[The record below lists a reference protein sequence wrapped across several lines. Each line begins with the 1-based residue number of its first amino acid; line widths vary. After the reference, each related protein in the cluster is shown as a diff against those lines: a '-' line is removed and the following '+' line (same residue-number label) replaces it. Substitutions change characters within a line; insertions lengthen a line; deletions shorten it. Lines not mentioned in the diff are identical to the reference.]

1 MPVDVGFVTSK
12 TLRLALSGL
21 RCTALVNV
29 GLKLA
34 GALEH
39 WTFAPPPLCCTC
51 EKNGRCGNNG
61 RGRKCIMKICRTRA
75 ELRALV
81 RDWKR
86 AGETVGLVPT
96 MGYLHEGHL
105 GLVRLARRKAGRVI
119 TTIFV
124 NPTQFGPNEDLDT
137 YPRDEVRDQALLE
150 AEGVDAVFLPSVEE
164 MYGAGGD
171 TFVDVPGLAGI
182 LQGAL
187 RPGHFRGVATVVTK
201 LFNIATPDFAIFGE
215 KDYQQLTLIR
225 QMVRDLDMPLEIL
238 AHPTVREADGLAM
251 SSRNVR
257 LTPGHRQEALALSR
271 SLDRA
276 EELAKT
282 GPLLAD
288 LEAAIWAELAT
299 APSADVKSV
308 DIRDAET
315 LAELSGP
322 LIRPAVV
329 LLAVRFGAVLL
340 IDQRV
345 VAPTAV
351 QDA

>member
-1 MPVDVGFVTSK
+1 
-12 TLRLALSGL
+12 
-21 RCTALVNV
+21 
-29 GLKLA
+29 
-34 GALEH
+34 
-39 WTFAPPPLCCTC
+39 
-51 EKNGRCGNNG
+51 
-61 RGRKCIMKICRTRA
+61 MKICRTRA
-75 ELRALV
+75 ELRQAV
-81 RDWKR
+81 RGWKL

-105 GLVRLARRKAGRVI
+105 GLVRLAREKADRAV

-137 YPRDEVRDQALLE
+137 YPRDEARDLALLE
-150 AEGVDAVFLPSVEE
+150 AENVDAVFMPDVTE

-171 TFVDVPGLAGI
+171 TFVEVPGLSSI

-201 LFNIATPDFAIFGE
+201 LFNIATPDFAVFGE

-225 QMVRDLDMPLEIL
+225 QMVRDLDMPLEIV

-257 LTPGHRQEALALSR
+257 LSPEHRQQAVALSR
-271 SLDRA
+271 SLSAA
-276 EELAKT
+276 EALAT
-282 GPLLAD
+282 SGPEIDA
-288 LEAAIWAELAT
+288 LEKAVRAELAE
-299 APSADVKSV
+299 ARDGDVQSV

-315 LAELSGP
+315 LAALSGP
-322 LIRPAVV
+322 LKRPAVV

-345 VAPTAV
+345 ITPRSVPGA
-351 QDA
+351 